1 MYLEE
6 VSTAKQK
13 KEFLDLPKRLYKND
27 PNWVCQLDVEIDAI
41 FDPSKNRNFEH
52 GEAIRWLLYDERNKI
67 IGRIAAFVD
76 EKKRNH
82 YKYPTGGCGFF
93 ECINDQEAANMLFD
107 AAKSWLKKRNIRA
120 MQGPINFGENFNHWG
135 LLVEG
140 FMQQGYGMPYN
151 FPYYRELFENYGFR
165 NYFEQWSYHK
175 TLADGF
181 PERML
186 KFARYT
192 EKRPGYSFEHFN
204 YKKADEFVKYFV
216 DLYNTV
222 WSAFHDN
229 YTPLNRED
237 IYELLENSKPVID
250 EELMWFAFDKGKPV
264 GLLGVMPDVNQ
275 ILKKIKNGK
284 LNLVNKLKFLYYKK
298 RVVTRCRAFLA
309 GIAPEYQN
317 TGIIAA
323 LFYQLVK
330 VLSNKSNQTEIE
342 LSWVGDYNTKMQGI
356 YDKIGGIKKKTHVT
370 YLYLFEPDMEFERFT
385 NEFEG
390 KLY

>member
-1 MYLEE
+1 MNLKE
-6 VSTAKQK
+6 VVTAKQIKDFLKFPK
-13 KEFLDLPKRLYKND
+13 KLYKDD
-27 PNWVCQLDVEIDAI
+27 PNWICQLDVEIEAI

-52 GEAIRWLLYDERNKI
+52 GEAIRWNLYNENNKV

-76 EKKRNH
+76 EQKRNH

-93 ECINDQEAANMLFD
+93 ECINNQEAANMLFD
-107 AAKSWLKKRNIRA
+107 VAKDWLKERGIKA

-140 FMQQGYGMPYN
+140 FIQQGYGMPYN
-151 FPYYRELFENYGFR
+151 FPYYKELFENYGFQ
-165 NYFEQWSYHK
+165 NYFEQLTYHK
-175 TLADGF
+175 KLADGF
-181 PERML
+181 PERMV
-186 KFARYT
+186 KFAQYT
-192 EKRPGYSFEHFN
+192 EQRPGYSFEHFT
-204 YKKADEFVKYFV
+204 YKRMDEFVEHFV
-216 DLYNTV
+216 SLYNTI
-222 WSAFHDN
+222 WSGFHDN

-264 GLLGVMPDVNQ
+264 GLLGVLPDVNQ
-275 ILKKIKNGK
+275 ILKKLKNGK
-284 LNLVNKLKFLYYKK
+284 LNLVNKLKFFFYRK
-298 RVVTRCRAFLA
+298 RVVTRCRVFLA

-330 VLSNKSNQTEIE
+330 VLNNKPNQTEIE
-342 LSWVGDYNTKMQGI
+342 LSWVGDYNTKMMGI
-356 YDKIGGIKKKTHVT
+356 YDKIGGVKMKTHVT